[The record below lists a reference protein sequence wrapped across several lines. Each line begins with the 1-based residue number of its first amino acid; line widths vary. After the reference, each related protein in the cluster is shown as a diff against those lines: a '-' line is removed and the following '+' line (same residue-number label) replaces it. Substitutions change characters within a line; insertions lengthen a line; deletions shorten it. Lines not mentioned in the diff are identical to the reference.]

1 MSTKRTPRSRSG
13 VMRVTPRAI
22 KLFDAMQRCNCT
34 CPERDWGG
42 KYWEHEQCAGCVK
55 YYALRDKLHDELKL
69 SPWDWPTVQSPT
81 AENPYPPFHA
91 QFPLWKPDHKA
102 VKRWKILYQASR
114 EAKQKLIAPAKAK
127 RKAARPAPPLEQPPF
142 PLAHRSPSATTFGQ
156 TDPCRSN

>member
-142 PLAHRSPSATTFGQ
+142 P
-156 TDPCRSN
+156 